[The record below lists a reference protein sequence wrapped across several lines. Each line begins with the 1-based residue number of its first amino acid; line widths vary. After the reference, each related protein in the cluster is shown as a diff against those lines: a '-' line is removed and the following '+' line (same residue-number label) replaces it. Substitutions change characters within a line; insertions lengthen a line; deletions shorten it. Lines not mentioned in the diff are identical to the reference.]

1 MERLIRLVMVSM
13 LILFHGCGVGR
24 QAHFNDPCLT
34 VGSADSVARIACYE
48 RALETADEDL
58 RATFELALKKER
70 YGASMRSL
78 EQGLFLLQKNEFDG
92 AMAAFETSGAIFPGN
107 TKALQLLHETRN
119 RKKSLS
125 LTEAARHLM
134 ENNHSPASF
143 HKAEMLLNE
152 AFSLYPENDAVHDL
166 MGRLKREKKTS
177 SEYDIAVSSDQPFS
191 LRFKETS
198 ITDVFEI
205 ISRLTDLNF
214 VFDKDVRENSVT
226 MFVKDVRVSDFL
238 EMLLKTNN
246 LAAKQADQKTLLIYP
261 DTPQK
266 EKEYQDL
273 QVKTF
278 YLSHLKAKDF
288 LAVISKVLKLK
299 DIIANEATNTLTIR
313 DTEKAI
319 QVASRLIKAN
329 DLPSFEVVLN
339 VELLEVRT
347 SLEEELGLTFSDSV
361 TFGVSETSSGIDS
374 DSNFRIAGYGS
385 LNDLGSLSSRELYLS
400 IPTANL
406 NLLKQDGDTR
416 ILARPTVRVSDKE
429 KATILIGERIPLRSN
444 RRTES
449 DGTVTYD
456 YQYQDVGIKLVATP
470 EVSRNGEIRLTL
482 NFELSSLGNNV
493 GTVDDPQYAINTRT
507 TSTVLNVLDRDTV
520 IIGGL
525 TERADRST
533 IKKVPLLS
541 ELPILSHLFTNN
553 REEDSNTDLLITI
566 RPMIISGVATPSDG
580 DATFWS
586 GNWQR
591 IHTTPPFTDQPHPT
605 APSQ

>member
-1 MERLIRLVMVSM
+1 MKINIYNNLNLELFQWGETLFGGRNRFQSKGVTGICFKLRGGKMERLIRLAMVSM
-13 LILFHGCGVGR
+13 LILFQGCSVGR
-24 QAHFNDPCLT
+24 QAHFNDPCL
-34 VGSADSVARIACYE
+34 VLDSTDSEARIACYE
-48 RALETADEDL
+48 RELQTADQDL
-58 RATFELALKKER
+58 RATFELALKKEK
-70 YGASMRSL
+70 YAASMRAL
-78 EQGLFLLQKNEFDG
+78 EQGLLLLQKKDFDS
-92 AMAAFETSGAIFPGN
+92 AMAEFQSSGALFPGN
-107 TKALQLLHETRN
+107 TKALQLLRETRN
-119 RKKSLS
+119 RKRSFS
-125 LTEAARHLM
+125 LTEAAQHLM
-134 ENNHSPASF
+134 ENSHSPASRQ
-143 HKAEMLLNE
+143 KAEMLLDE

-166 MGRLKREKKTS
+166 MGRLKREKKTP

-319 QVASRLIKAN
+319 KVASRLIKSN

-374 DSNFRIAGYGS
+374 DSTFRIAGYGS
-385 LNDLGSLSSRELYLS
+385 LNDLGNLSSRELYLS

-429 KATILIGERIPLRSN
+429 KATI
-444 RRTES
+444 
-449 DGTVTYD
+449 
-456 YQYQDVGIKLVATP
+456 
-470 EVSRNGEIRLTL
+470 
-482 NFELSSLGNNV
+482 
-493 GTVDDPQYAINTRT
+493 
-507 TSTVLNVLDRDTV
+507 
-520 IIGGL
+520 
-525 TERADRST
+525 
-533 IKKVPLLS
+533 
-541 ELPILSHLFTNN
+541 
-553 REEDSNTDLLITI
+553 
-566 RPMIISGVATPSDG
+566 
-580 DATFWS
+580 
-586 GNWQR
+586 
-591 IHTTPPFTDQPHPT
+591 
-605 APSQ
+605 